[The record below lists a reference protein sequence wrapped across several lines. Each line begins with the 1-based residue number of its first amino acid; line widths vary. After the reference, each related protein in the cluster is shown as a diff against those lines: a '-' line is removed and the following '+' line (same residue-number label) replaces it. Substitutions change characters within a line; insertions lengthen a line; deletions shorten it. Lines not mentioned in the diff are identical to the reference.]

1 MPILI
6 YALVVVYVIAINVY
20 AFLLLKT
27 QKKERVSNEP
37 NTVSDGKIFMTAL
50 LGGALTI
57 YVSMF
62 LLKYRTKNLFFMVI
76 MPLIITI
83 NVYICIVLFT
93 NDFGLFL
100 LSAVTKSISKTPPL
114 I

>member
-6 YALVVVYVIAINVY
+6 YALATVYVLAINVN

-27 QKKERVSNEP
+27 QKKERLSGMP
-37 NTVSDGKIFMTAL
+37 HTVSDGKIFMTAL

-62 LLKYRTKNLFFMVI
+62 ILKYRTKNLFFMVV
-76 MPLIITI
+76 MPLIITV

-100 LSAVTKSISKTPPL
+100 LNAIRPTVSKL
-114 I
+114 IPYL

>member
-6 YALVVVYVIAINVY
+6 YALAIVYVLAINVY

-27 QKKERVSNEP
+27 QKKERLNGEP
-37 NTVSDGKIFMTAL
+37 HTVSDGKIFMTAL

-62 LLKYRTKNLFFMVI
+62 ILKYRTKNLFFMVI
-76 MPLIITI
+76 MPLIITV

-93 NDFGLFL
+93 NDFGLFVLRALPPL
-100 LSAVTKSISKTPPL
+100 LSVFN
-114 I
+114 